1 MSSWQQQQVL
11 WALRT
16 GLRDLLGP
24 QGGETTPG
32 AKVSRLEKAWMSFR
46 ENALKEWLRGCV
58 DGRG

>member
-1 MSSWQQQQVL
+1 ML